1 MSAGGITY
9 SGLNNYG
16 KSTLPSVESWGTNM
30 NILRDPPKSITTRRI
45 DKVGENSFITD
56 MIDDSSDRNCEAINV
71 YARGVNPFVSVSYS
85 NVGNNGGQRSNSLT
99 SNVTQAS
106 LPYKIMKDGAFRPPE
121 YSQYNLTPLSRLPRV
136 WTKVNTNRGFIDY
149 RKKLKDCGTSE
160 NTKEVKTNT
169 LKASIRPTAVY
180 KIEKP
185 IEEPFEIKY
194 VIKPVINNSA
204 TSGIRSMNITRQ
216 DVKVPTKE
224 IDNNKLNVFA
234 NANLSDNLKYVNK
247 NNMETDRFIQD
258 TNYQNVVTNPY
269 SNKNVT
275 NIEDVLDLKNV
286 KVKNELL
293 NVKYKTQLSGNDKVE
308 YIHNDIQLNRNLPEY
323 TQITNK
329 NKNIYKNIKK
339 ENEIVLNKNTP
350 LTSFEVNR
358 SQNRNTE
365 FINTEYKLSE
375 KINPGSFNI
384 PGQKPVFERTQNFN
398 TNLVNEK
405 SKMEKNV
412 SHQYQDRFL
421 N

>member
-121 YSQYNLTPLSRLPRV
+121 YSQYNLKPLSRLPRV

-204 TSGIRSMNITRQ
+204 TSGIRTMNITTQ

-258 TNYQNVVTNPY
+258 TNYQNVITNPY

-275 NIEDVLDLKNV
+275 DIEDVLDLKNV

-293 NVKYKTQLSGNDKVE
+293 NVKYNTPLSGNDKVE

-323 TQITNK
+323 IQITNK

-339 ENEIVLNKNTP
+339 ENEIILNKNTP
-350 LTSFEVNR
+350 LTSFEANR